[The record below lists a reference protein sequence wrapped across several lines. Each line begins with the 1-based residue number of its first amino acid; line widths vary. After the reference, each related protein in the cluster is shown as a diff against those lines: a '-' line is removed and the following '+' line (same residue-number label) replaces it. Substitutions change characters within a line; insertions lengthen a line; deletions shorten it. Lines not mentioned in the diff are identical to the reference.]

1 MILRQAK
8 HYSTRYVIS
17 AHSGRLALVVTSP
30 LAACVPTVVTWL
42 SLCSPSR
49 SRARQVGE
57 GDLATV
63 KKLVASGVDVA
74 GTANEWGETCL
85 HLAAIPK

>member
-1 MILRQAK
+1 MISVHFREARLRSHVAPFNP
-8 HYSTRYVIS
+8 SLFP
-17 AHSGRLALVVTSP
+17 HSGHVAEVVFP
-30 LAACVPTVVTWL
+30 IA
-42 SLCSPSR
+42 SL
-49 SRARQVGE
+49 ARQVGE

-63 KKLVASGVDVA
+63 KKLVANGVDVA